1 MALPKKKISFKG
13 LTSISRFF
21 KFLLRNASINVFL
34 VLILIIFAFFLGLL
48 TNKVIYLEQQVKNTT
63 VAAAGAGAQNP
74 QPAAPTPP
82 AVVKNLSQGQLPI
95 LGNKDAKVTM
105 IEFSDF
111 QCPFCKAYFDN
122 TAAQINDKYIKT
134 GKVKFAY
141 RYFPLTTIHPNAEKS
156 AEAAACANDQGQFWA
171 YHNLLFKNQDT
182 WGPKAAADAANDF
195 INYAGQLG
203 LNTDQF
209 QSCLSN
215 GSDADK
221 INSDV
226 TDATVAQVDATPTF
240 FINGV
245 RVTGAVPFAQLQ
257 QTIEDQLKK

>member
-1 MALPKKKISFKG
+1 MALPKKKFSLKG
-13 LTSISRFF
+13 LQGISRFF
-21 KFLLRNASINVFL
+21 KFIVKNASINVFL
-34 VLILIIFAFFLGLL
+34 VLTLIVFAFFLGLL

-63 VAAAGAGAQNP
+63 VAAAAGAQNP
-74 QPAAPTPP
+74 QAAAPTPP
-82 AVVKNLSQGQLPI
+82 PVVDNLSEGQLPI

-111 QCPFCKAYFDN
+111 QCPFCKSYFDT

-141 RYFPLTTIHPNAEKS
+141 RYFPLTSIHPNAQKS

-171 YHNLLFKNQDT
+171 YHDVLFKNQDT

-195 INYAGQLG
+195 IAYAGQVG

-215 GSDADK
+215 SNDADK

-226 TDATVAQVDATPTF
+226 TDATAAQVDATPTF

-257 QTIEDQLKK
+257 QVIEEQLKK